1 MGSITRFSRIISDE
15 MKFGPLFTSMVSL
28 NPRLSFFHD
37 AVKRFIVFGTT
48 KLQDIVCI
56 RWVPP
61 RSGSLKPDIGDKFV
75 RAFDT
80 ATADMETATLK

>member
-1 MGSITRFSRIISDE
+1 
-15 MKFGPLFTSMVSL
+15 MKFGPLFTVAVSL

-37 AVKRFIVFGTT
+37 AVKRFVVFGPT

-75 RAFDT
+75 RAFYT
-80 ATADMETATLK
+80 ATADVETATLQ